1 MFCPNCGGENPD
13 NSTFCSKCGKSLTN
27 QYTDEKINNPANTN
41 YQNDNFQN
49 NNYQNDN
56 FQNNNYQNN
65 NQNAN
70 IPGVNEKVP
79 NYLVFSILVTI
90 LCCIPL
96 GIPAIVFSAQVDG
109 KLRSGDYYGALD
121 SSKKAKTFCII
132 SLVCGIVFGVIYGI
146 CISLGVVSS
155 FNR

>member
-27 QYTDEKINNPANTN
+27 QYTDEKLNDTANTN
-41 YQNDNFQN
+41 YQNNNYPN
-49 NNYQNDN
+49 NNY
-56 FQNNNYQNN
+56 QNNNYQNN
-65 NQNAN
+65 NQNTS
-70 IPGVNEKVP
+70 IPGANENVP

-90 LCCIPL
+90 LCCLPL
-96 GIPAIVFSAQVDG
+96 GIAAIVFSSQVDG

-132 SLVCGIVFGVIYGI
+132 SLISGIVVGIIYI
-146 CISLGVVSS
+146 ILFSLGMLGSVL
-155 FNR
+155 NQ